1 MTPERWQQI
10 KQLVNS
16 ALEQNA
22 EQRSAVLQ
30 QSCADDLPLL
40 KGAEALLSFHEQATR
55 NLPDGHAR
63 LSAQQ
68 TLPPEQWERIEK
80 LFQSAME
87 LEPAEREAFLA
98 RACGNDQLLRREVE
112 SLLVYQAAAGG
123 LIEGAIH
130 NAAGLM
136 ANTSGEKARFTPG
149 TTLNKR
155 YRIVGLL
162 GKGGMGEVYR
172 ADDLKLGHPV
182 ALKFLTEKLSQDK
195 AMLARFHS
203 EVSTAH
209 RVTHPNVCRV
219 HDIGEVT
226 TSTGKLHFLS
236 MEYVD
241 GEDLSSLLRR
251 IGRLPS
257 DKAVEIANQ
266 LCAGLA
272 AAHEAGVLHRDL
284 KPANVMLDGKGRVRI
299 TDFGLAGF
307 AEQIRSEEVFAGT
320 PAYMSPE
327 QFTGK
332 EVTTKSDI
340 YALGLV
346 LYEIFTGKRVF
357 EANSLQELQRLH
369 ESSSPTNPSN
379 WVKDIDPLVERVILR
394 CLEKNP
400 AKRLA
405 SAKQVADALPGGDPL
420 AAALALGETPSPEM
434 VAAAGKEGTLR
445 PVVAVACLAAV
456 LVGLVLIVLLA
467 GKERMTIYGPLDKS
481 PEVLTERASN
491 IIKRLGYT
499 DPPLDS
505 AYGFERDNDYVQ
517 YLEEHESASTR
528 PDKLKI
534 GQPAAL
540 YFWYR
545 QSPHYL
551 VPYTPVVMNPTAP
564 WELSLADPPL
574 LISGMANV
582 TLDPQGRLLSFQA
595 VPPLIDQKP
604 DEKPDEKLGSSL
616 APDWSPLFIEAGLE
630 MTNFKPTESRW
641 VPPMG
646 YDSRA
651 AWEGVFPNQPQIPLR
666 IEAAAY
672 RGRPVWFEMIGP
684 WVESPRSA
692 PVERGGS
699 SNPTFLSLVLVTMLI
714 GALLTRR
721 NLLLGRG
728 DRKGAFRL
736 ALFVFSLLL
745 LSWAFRANHVPTIG
759 EYDLFMINLS
769 AALSMSGVA
778 WLYYMALEPFVRRR
792 WPHRIIGWSRLLAGN
807 IRNPLVGHD
816 LLMGG
821 LFAIASS
828 LLISLALKWPGLTNA
843 QPRFAEFATLHG
855 LRGLASQYSSSLP
868 NHILAA
874 LSCLFLLMLLSILLR
889 REWLAFGLT
898 LLLFIFSL
906 GFGGGLSWI
915 FGGVWAT
922 FLFVVL
928 ARFGLL
934 ATVAYVACYGAIRIY
949 PITSDF
955 SAWYAE
961 GTIFALG
968 IIVAICGYGF
978 YTSLGRQKV
987 FAGKLLEE

>member
-30 QSCADDLPLL
+30 QSCADDLPRRR
-40 KGAEALLSFHEQATR
+40 GAEALLSFHEQATR

-98 RACGNDQLLRREVE
+98 RACGDDQLLRREVE

-130 NAAGLM
+130 NAAGLL
-136 ANTSGEKARFTPG
+136 ANTSSEKARFTPG

-155 YRIVGLL
+155 YRIIGLL

-203 EVSTAH
+203 EVSLAH

-251 IGRLPS
+251 IGRLPA

-327 QFTGK
+327 QFVGK

-346 LYEIFTGKRVF
+346 LYEIFIGKRVF

-405 SAKQVADALPGGDPL
+405 SAKQVAEALPGGDPL
-420 AAALALGETPSPEM
+420 AAALAMGETPSPEM
-434 VAAAGKEGTLR
+434 VAAAGSKTGMK
-445 PVVAVACLAAV
+445 PAYAVAWLVAIIAGLVIAAFLGSKANIAHAV
-456 LVGLVLIVLLA
+456 LRQTSSDALA
-467 GKERMTIYGPLDKS
+467 HKAREIIQRLDY
-481 PEVLTERASN
+481 TE
-491 IIKRLGYT
+491 
-499 DPPLDS
+499 PPLDHASGFFNDQSYIQYVEQKFEPSRRWDYFTKSQPS
-505 AYGFERDNDYVQ
+505 AFG
-517 YLEEHESASTR
+517 
-528 PDKLKI
+528 
-534 GQPAAL
+534 
-540 YFWYR
+540 FWYR
-545 QSPHYL
+545 QSPRYL
-551 VPYTPVVMNPTAP
+551 SAKDPWNAGWVAEFDPQAVV
-564 WELSLADPPL
+564 
-574 LISGMANV
+574 SGMVNLR
-582 TLDPQGRLLSFQA
+582 LDSQGRLIMFNA
-595 VPPLIDQKP
+595 VPPQK
-604 DEKPDEKLGSSL
+604 DESRDTLP
-616 APDWSPLFIEAGLE
+616 PDWSALFTAAGLDL
-630 MTNFKPTESRW
+630 SRFTAAEPQW
-641 VPPMG
+641 TPLAAC
-646 YDSRA
+646 DARA
-651 AWEGVFPNQPQIPLR
+651 AWTGTYPNLPEIPLR
-666 IEAAAY
+666 VEAAAW
-672 RGRPVWFEMIGP
+672 RGKPIFFKLVSPWTIPDRMQTRPETLGVRVSRIF
-684 WVESPRSA
+684 S
-692 PVERGGS
+692 
-699 SNPTFLSLVLVTMLI
+699 FLLALALGCGAAML
-714 GALLTRR
+714 ARYNFR
-721 NLLLGRG
+721 QGRG
-728 DRKGAFRL
+728 DRRGAFRL
-736 ALFVFSLLL
+736 AAFIYLLMMLSWVFGADHTPDSFNEFYSFLLIANAQALLAAGVIWLLYLALEPYVRRHWPVTLTSWGRVLNGNLRDPLVGRDMLIGVAFGIGYVLLFRLRDLSRVWLGAAPDMFGVHTELLLGARQLIASLFLSAIFWFILISLFAFFLLL
-745 LSWAFRANHVPTIG
+745 LLRVLTRRQWLAASIWVLIWILPNIANPG
-759 EYDLFMINLS
+759 PRMINLLIS
-769 AALSMSGVA
+769 TLCGLLV
-778 WLYYMALEPFVRRR
+778 LFVMLR
-792 WPHRIIGWSRLLAGN
+792 
-807 IRNPLVGHD
+807 
-816 LLMGG
+816 
-821 LFAIASS
+821 SS
-828 LLISLALKWPGLTNA
+828 LLALVSGN
-843 QPRFAEFATLHG
+843 FVF
-855 LRGLASQYSSSLP
+855 LP
-868 NHILAA
+868 V
-874 LSCLFLLMLLSILLR
+874 
-889 REWLAFGLT
+889 
-898 LLLFIFSL
+898 
-906 GFGGGLSWI
+906 GLS
-915 FGGVWAT
+915 
-922 FLFVVL
+922 
-928 ARFGLL
+928 
-934 ATVAYVACYGAIRIY
+934 
-949 PITSDF
+949 TSDF
-955 SAWYAE
+955 SAWYGNTSLTLLAVALALAIYAFH
-961 GTIFALG
+961 TALG
-968 IIVAICGYGF
+968 G
-978 YTSLGRQKV
+978 QKV

>member
-10 KQLVNS
+10 KNLVNS

-22 EQRSAVLQ
+22 EHRSAVLQ

-63 LSAQQ
+63 LIAQQ
-68 TLPPEQWERIEK
+68 TPSTEQWERIEK

-87 LEPAEREAFLA
+87 LEPTKRAAFLA
-98 RACGNDQLLRREVE
+98 EACGDDQVLRREIE
-112 SLLVYQAAAGG
+112 SLLVYQAAAGS

-130 NAAGLM
+130 NAAGLL
-136 ANTSGEKARFTPG
+136 ADTSGGKVRFTPG

-182 ALKFLTEKLSQDK
+182 ALKFLTEKLSKDQ

-203 EVSTAH
+203 EVAMAH

-226 TSTGKLHFLS
+226 ISTGKLHFLS

-251 IGRLPS
+251 IGRLPA

-307 AEQIRSEEVFAGT
+307 AEQIRNEEVFAGT

-327 QFTGK
+327 QFAGK

-434 VAAAGKEGTLR
+434 VAAAGQKTVMK
-445 PVVAVACLAAV
+445 PVYAVACLLTVIAC
-456 LVGLVLIVLLA
+456 LIATPFLIPQISLFH
-467 GKERMTIYGPLDKS
+467 RMPADNS
-481 PEVLTERASN
+481 PEMLARMAREITAQLGWTEQP
-491 IIKRLGYT
+491 KDT
-499 DPPLDS
+499 
-505 AYGFERDNDYVQ
+505 AYGIIASVNNSDPEMQYFEKTVKS
-517 YLEEHESASTR
+517 SADW
-528 PDKLKI
+528 DKLVREQRLPY
-534 GQPAAL
+534 G
-540 YFWYR
+540 FWYR
-545 QSPHYL
+545 ESQQYL
-551 VPYTPVVMNPTAP
+551 LPNRLTEVQPN
-564 WELSLADPPL
+564 DPPRTL
-574 LISGMANV
+574 EGMTYLRLNLSGDLRYFEAMPDAVDDLSVKASEPNWKAAFIAAN
-582 TLDPQGRLLSFQA
+582 LDFN
-595 VPPLIDQKP
+595 
-604 DEKPDEKLGSSL
+604 
-616 APDWSPLFIEAGLE
+616 
-630 MTNFKPTESRW
+630 NFKPTEQAH
-641 VPPMG
+641 VPRAPF
-646 YDSRA
+646 DTRA
-651 AWEGVFPNQPQIPLR
+651 AWLGTHPLNPEISLH

-672 RGRPVWFEMIGP
+672 RGRLVYFKYSEPGLVELLKEKQKERTASGLSTKQMVASMILVVVLFVMLLG
-684 WVESPRSA
+684 SA
-692 PVERGGS
+692 W
-699 SNPTFLSLVLVTMLI
+699 
-714 GALLTRR
+714 LTRR
-721 NLLLGRG
+721 NLRLQRG
-728 DRKGAFRL
+728 DREGAYRL
-736 ALFVFSLLL
+736 AVFVFLCSLASSLLTA
-745 LSWAFRANHVPTIG
+745 SHVPTALEFAII
-759 EYDLFMINLS
+759 LQSI
-769 AALSMSGVA
+769 ALSLLVSGA
-778 WLYYMALEPFVRRR
+778 SWLLYLSLEPYVRRR
-792 WPHRIIGWSRLLAGN
+792 WPETLIGLQLVLRGKWRDPIVGRDILIGLVVGLMVIVVGGISIISSFRYGGSPGK
-807 IRNPLVGHD
+807 VT
-816 LLMGG
+816 LMGSIISTRHTLG
-821 LFAIASS
+821 FIAYM
-828 LLISLALKWPGLTNA
+828 L
-843 QPRFAEFATLHG
+843 
-855 LRGLASQYSSSLP
+855 SSSVY
-868 NHILAA
+868 
-874 LSCLFLLMLLSILLR
+874 LSAGIFFVVFMACVLLR
-889 REWLAFGLT
+889 RDWLAIGVLSLLEIGIGL
-898 LLLFIFSL
+898 L
-906 GFGGGLSWI
+906 GAGYL
-915 FGGVWAT
+915 GVSA
-922 FLFVVL
+922 LAYAVFVSIVPIIV
-928 ARFGLL
+928 ARRYGLL
-934 ATVAYVACYGAIRIY
+934 ASFIVSFCDMAWAM
-949 PITSDF
+949 SSNL
-955 SAWYAE
+955 SAWYA
-961 GTIFALG
+961 GNTFLVFAILFG
-968 IIVAICGYGF
+968 LAIYAF
-978 YTSLGRQKV
+978 HTSLGGQKV

>member
-1 MTPERWQQI
+1 
-10 KQLVNS
+10 
-16 ALEQNA
+16 
-22 EQRSAVLQ
+22 
-30 QSCADDLPLL
+30 
-40 KGAEALLSFHEQATR
+40 
-55 NLPDGHAR
+55 
-63 LSAQQ
+63 
-68 TLPPEQWERIEK
+68 
-80 LFQSAME
+80 
-87 LEPAEREAFLA
+87 
-98 RACGNDQLLRREVE
+98 
-112 SLLVYQAAAGG
+112 

-130 NAAGLM
+130 NAAGLL
-136 ANTSGEKARFTPG
+136 ANDKTAKARFTPG

-182 ALKFLTEKLSQDK
+182 ALKFLSEKLSTDK

-203 EVSTAH
+203 EVSVAH

-307 AEQIRSEEVFAGT
+307 AEQVRNEEVFAGT

-327 QFTGK
+327 QFAGK

-394 CLEKNP
+394 CLEKDP
-400 AKRLA
+400 GRRLA

-434 VAAAGKEGTLR
+434 VAAAPLEGTLR
-445 PVVAVACLAAV
+445 PAVAVACLAAV

-467 GKERMTIYGPLDKS
+467 GKERMAAYGPLEKS
-481 PEVLTERASN
+481 PDVLTERARH
-491 IIKRLGYT
+491 IIQRLGYT
-499 DPPLDS
+499 DPPTDS
-505 AYGFERDNDYVQ
+505 ACGFELNDDYLQYVR
-517 YLEEHESASTR
+517 EHDSSPTR
-528 PDKLKI
+528 WDKLKI

-545 QSPHYL
+545 QSPRYL
-551 VPYTPVVMNPTAP
+551 VSVTTQNFPIRA
-564 WELSLADPPL
+564 LSLTDPPL
-574 LISGMANV
+574 QAPGMVNV
-582 TLDPQGRLLSFQA
+582 TLDPQGRLLTFHV
-595 VPPLIDQKP
+595 VPPLM
-604 DEKPDEKLGSSL
+604 DEPSDAPL
-616 APDWSPLFIEAGLE
+616 APDWAALFAEAGLE
-630 MTNFKPTESRW
+630 MTNFKPTASRR
-641 VPPMG
+641 VPRMG

-651 AWEGVFPNQPQIPLR
+651 AWEGVYPQQPRIPLR
-666 IEAAAY
+666 IDAAAY
-672 RGRPVWFEMIGP
+672 RGRAVWFEMIGP
-684 WVESPRSA
+684 WTDPAPR
-692 PVERGGS
+692 PLERRTGGG
-699 SNPTFLSLVLVTMLI
+699 PIFWLVFVLVIPLA
-714 GALLTRR
+714 GALLARR
-721 NLLLGRG
+721 NLRLGRG
-728 DRKGAFRL
+728 DSKGAFRL
-736 ALFVFSLLL
+736 ALFGFALCLLAWVFTANFAAGIIQLDIFARMDLPRFIFLSV
-745 LSWAFRANHVPTIG
+745 LSWLN
-759 EYDLFMINLS
+759 YL
-769 AALSMSGVA
+769 
-778 WLYYMALEPFVRRR
+778 ALEPYVRRR
-792 WPHRIIGWSRLLAGN
+792 WPHRIIGWSRLLVGN
-807 IRNPLVGHD
+807 IRDPLVGRD
-816 LLMGG
+816 LLLGG
-821 LFAIASS
+821 LFAVGSS
-828 LLISLALKWPGLTNA
+828 LLISLALKLALKWPGLMIT
-843 QPRFAEFATLHG
+843 QPLMANPRTLQG
-855 LRGLASQYSSSLP
+855 LRGLASVYFDV
-868 NHILAA
+868 LAA
-874 LSCLFLLMLLSILLR
+874 SVFLALSIPFVLMLLSILLR
-889 REWLAFGLT
+889 RERLAFVV
-898 LLLFIFSL
+898 
-906 GFGGGLSWI
+906 
-915 FGGVWAT
+915 VWLYFT
-922 FLFVVL
+922 FLFVTQPGSSGLLAVGIYVTIL
-928 ARFGLL
+928 LVVVARFGLL
-934 ATVAYVACYGAIRIY
+934 ALIAYLFCYAMIRFY
-949 PITSDF
+949 PLTSDF
-955 SAWYAE
+955 SAWYAV

-968 IIVAICGYGF
+968 VIVAICGYGF
-978 YTSLGRQKV
+978 YTSLGGQKV